1 MLRHATPCC
10 SAPSLPCCRQFDRD
24 QIKVFSRAAQ
34 DGVEAIVV
42 FTSDFEKEELL
53 PRLCKENAGEA
64 GITRR

>member
-1 MLRHATPCC
+1 MLE
-10 SAPSLPCCRQFDRD
+10 
-24 QIKVFSRAAQ
+24 RAAR
-34 DGVEAIVV
+34 DGVEALVV